1 MAGEFAEV
9 VGAEEVDRGLAAM
22 TTKSDSFKRAMA
34 QASNGVRIMM
44 RRKVATQFKKG
55 KGYLERSVGY
65 KIVQT
70 IDSVE
75 GWIKPRAFYAG
86 TLEFGKVIK
95 PRYAQYMTFPLLG
108 GNSGAVLYRR
118 FRKEAKASYWAAKKE
133 ADHYGVEFSD
143 RLTDHVMRFR
153 VGKGA
158 KAPDMADLSWH
169 RVKSITVGAHPF
181 VAPTARESESEVA
194 DILGSG
200 YVAAFAV
207 AR

>member
-22 TTKSDSFKRAMA
+22 TTKSDSFKRAMV

-108 GNSGAVLYRR
+108 GNSGATLYRR
-118 FRKEAKASYWAAKKE
+118 FRTQAKESY
-133 ADHYGVEFSD
+133 
-143 RLTDHVMRFR
+143 HVMRFR

-169 RVKSITVGAHPF
+169 RVRSITVGAHPF
-181 VAPTARESESEVA
+181 VAPTARESESDVA

-207 AR
+207 TK